1 MKFRIKNT
9 KTTINIIG
17 YYQIVGG
24 IVGIISAVMALFRW
38 TNAINGPLLLIYLF
52 AFFLFAFSIQS
63 GNLILQKNRQKKGII
78 YSMILQGLQI
88 VLIAVGGNKYEFYSG
103 IQTAFGFNFTNEF
116 ELQGNA
122 AISGFNFSINS
133 D

>member
-103 IQTAFGFNFTNEF
+103 IQTGT
-116 ELQGNA
+116 
-122 AISGFNFSINS
+122 
-133 D
+133 